1 MFECLAV
8 ALVTLL
14 LDKYVTKEEYEKH
27 LKKDTLATFDIFQG
41 ENYGDL
47 LMNIANPEV
56 EEMTKE
62 MQTNQMKMIDAIL
75 EACARVEFPDS
86 LFESLLLTFYSEE
99 IVDPSIFLDWLDQS
113 EETEAKKTGVKQV
126 ENWFKWLRNDMQ
138 E

>member
-47 LMNIANPEV
+47 LMNIANP
-56 EEMTKE
+56 
-62 MQTNQMKMIDAIL
+62 
-75 EACARVEFPDS
+75 
-86 LFESLLLTFYSEE
+86 
-99 IVDPSIFLDWLDQS
+99 
-113 EETEAKKTGVKQV
+113 
-126 ENWFKWLRNDMQ
+126 
-138 E
+138 